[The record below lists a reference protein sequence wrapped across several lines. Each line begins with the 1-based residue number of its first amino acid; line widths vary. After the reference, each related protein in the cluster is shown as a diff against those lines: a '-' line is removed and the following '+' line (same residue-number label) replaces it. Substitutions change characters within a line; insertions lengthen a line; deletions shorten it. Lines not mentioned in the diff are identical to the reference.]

1 MRQSLQQK
9 LNQKLAPAQIQLMQ
23 LIQIP
28 GIDIEDRIM
37 EEIASN
43 PALEIFD
50 PKVEEPQEIETSVYD
65 EVLPEH
71 ETYDEIQAS
80 ASEGEATN
88 HNTYDYYEGQSQD
101 TIVDP
106 FATKRNQESFY
117 DMLLQQLD
125 MQDLNDFQKHIAT
138 YIIGNIDEDGYLRRT
153 ALEMSDDLAFKEN
166 IIVSDTEIQD
176 LIHLIQGFEPIG
188 VAAYDLQECLILQ
201 LQNKENRSVLEEKAL
216 AILKED
222 FQSFSRKHFDKL
234 ATAHDLSEVD
244 LKSVLEIITHLS
256 PKPGWQFDNNTSL
269 EQSGNSVYPDFVLT
283 IDQGKIQVL
292 LNDKHT
298 PQLRLAPDFEMMLEQ
313 LEDLPKRNKEEQSA
327 VQFMKKNID
336 AAKIFID
343 AIQQRKTTLLMTMN
357 AIAQKQKVF
366 LISGN
371 TEDLKPM
378 ILKDIAEIVGMDIS
392 TISRVSNSK
401 FVQTPHGI
409 FPLKYFFTTAY
420 VKEDGNTV
428 SKNSVTNILQEIVN
442 TEDKRNPFS
451 DQQLEALMKEKGFP
465 IARRTVSKY
474 RDQLNIPAAQ
484 YRKEL

>member
-1 MRQSLQQK
+1 M
-9 LNQKLAPAQIQLMQ
+9 
-23 LIQIP
+23 
-28 GIDIEDRIM
+28 
-37 EEIASN
+37 
-43 PALEIFD
+43 
-50 PKVEEPQEIETSVYD
+50 
-65 EVLPEH
+65 
-71 ETYDEIQAS
+71 
-80 ASEGEATN
+80 
-88 HNTYDYYEGQSQD
+88 
-101 TIVDP
+101 
-106 FATKRNQESFY
+106 
-117 DMLLQQLD
+117 
-125 MQDLNDFQKHIAT
+125 
-138 YIIGNIDEDGYLRRT
+138 
-153 ALEMSDDLAFKEN
+153 
-166 IIVSDTEIQD
+166 
-176 LIHLIQGFEPIG
+176 
-188 VAAYDLQECLILQ
+188 
-201 LQNKENRSVLEEKAL
+201 
-216 AILKED
+216 
-222 FQSFSRKHFDKL
+222 
-234 ATAHDLSEVD
+234 
-244 LKSVLEIITHLS
+244 
-256 PKPGWQFDNNTSL
+256 
-269 EQSGNSVYPDFVLT
+269 T